1 MTTERSHDDRITKLE
16 QALIGVTTTVQVC
29 DRTANIYIVLVPCQ
43 QGNKIIHSS
52 QDVNIRVGSI
62 ADQIASQDLRKEVQ
76 NILNLLGPFGNAP
89 APNPL
94 ADGEG
99 CLCGRHNLNNTN
111 PLP

>member
-16 QALIGVTTTVQVC
+16 QALIGVTTTVQVY
-29 DRTANIYIVLVPCQ
+29 DRTIPPIFTLYRCQ
-43 QGNKIIHSS
+43 QSNKIIPSS

-89 APNPL
+89 VSNPL

-99 CLCGRHNLNNTN
+99 RLCGRHNLKNIN
-111 PLP
+111 PL